1 MKRIL
6 THICDDLIA
15 YDHVWSGRLDLNSFS
30 GQLRIGKDSKA
41 KEREKE
47 DTAEPLQKD
56 HPDERP
62 PHLCLI
68 YRVVFKEEFHCIHS
82 KSTEGS
88 YSCGFARVNNTAVT
102 EIFHRTDIF
111 CPADTIFHSM

>member
-68 YRVVFKEEFHCIHS
+68 YRVVFKEEFHCTDV
-82 KSTEGS
+82 KSHQTCEIYFYIS
-88 YSCGFARVNNTAVT
+88 ENSEHTACKPTAQYSMRL
-102 EIFHRTDIF
+102 
-111 CPADTIFHSM
+111 